1 MPCVV
6 HLVVC
11 VVDVEESAE
20 GDRVVMPVLA
30 VLFIIFLAAGAALL
44 VCLRGFSQARR
55 HQKVQ
60 GLLVRVEATPVDPPS
75 RTGGKR
81 IDFAANRA
89 RTGHTTPAEGHI
101 SKKTVALIGL
111 AILQGSRGGSRTIS
125 GASDSGSDCTA
136 QVGKHLHVPGKQL
149 LRGS

>member
-6 HLVVC
+6 HWDVC
-11 VVDVEESAE
+11 VDVEESAE

-30 VLFIIFLAAGAALL
+30 VLFIIILAAVAALL

-55 HQKVQ
+55 HRKVQ
-60 GLLVRVEATPVDPPS
+60 GLLVRVEVTPAGPPS
-75 RTGGKR
+75 RRGGKH
-81 IDFAANRA
+81 IDFAANGA
-89 RTGHTTPAEGHI
+89 RTDHTTLAEGHI

-111 AILQGSRGGSRTIS
+111 AILLGSRGRAEQFPAHPTP
-125 GASDSGSDCTA
+125 GSDCSTQA
-136 QVGKHLHVPGKQL
+136 GKHLHVPGKQL